1 MSSKIDKRREYMRD
15 LMRKKRAEIK
25 LAEPVAEPAIELIE
39 PNPKTIEIQFQ
50 LIKKYKK
57 CLVLQQTHGDFM
69 LWITAINL
77 VNEEFLQR
85 TIGNLLAD

>member
-25 LAEPVAEPAIELIE
+25 LAEPVAEPAIGLIE
-39 PNPKTIEIQFQ
+39 PNPKTIEIQ

>member
-25 LAEPVAEPAIELIE
+25 LAEPVAEPAIE
-39 PNPKTIEIQFQ
+39 PNPKTIEIQ

-57 CLVLQQTHGDFM
+57 CLILQRTHNEFM

-77 VNEEFLQR
+77 VNEEFIIL
-85 TIGNLLAD
+85 TKPYLLENTQV